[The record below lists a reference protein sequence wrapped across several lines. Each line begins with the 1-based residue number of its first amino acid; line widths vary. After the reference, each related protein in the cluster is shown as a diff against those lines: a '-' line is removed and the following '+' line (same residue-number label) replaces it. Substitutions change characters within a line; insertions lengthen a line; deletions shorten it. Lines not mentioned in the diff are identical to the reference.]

1 MKKTTVF
8 LLVLILCLLVCGCAK
23 EECAHQFAATVNKE
37 ATCKE
42 TGSQTLTCK
51 NCGVSFTLET
61 PANALHV
68 YSETVTKEA
77 TCAEEGILTRACT
90 LCGKK
95 EETPLPLGEHRFDFD
110 SLNPSVCILCGTEVE
125 GGGVDTENPWYGKK
139 WVAVGTSLTSAQEGK
154 FVEPLARRSG
164 MEVTNLGV
172 PGGTAGKEVL
182 ESVKNSDA
190 FAGADLVTIEFGVN
204 DWFAGIPLG
213 IITDTNPYVTTE
225 EGESGSFAGACY
237 QIFKAVQ
244 EKAPNA
250 LVVFLTQPTGRN
262 SMETGESCIREKP
275 NFAGLYQI
283 NYIDTAMAVAR
294 YMGIPII
301 DAGSRSMINQEHAQY
316 LKDQIHHTELGG
328 KQYARTIWTELKD
341 MQPLLKAE

>member
-1 MKKTTVF
+1 MKKATIF
-8 LLVLILCLLVCGCAK
+8 LLLLSICLLVCGCAK
-23 EECAHQFAATVNKE
+23 EECAHQFATTVTKE

-51 NCGVSFTLET
+51 LCGFSCTQET
-61 PANALHV
+61 PAAAVHA
-68 YSETVTKEA
+68 YSETVTREA
-77 TCAEEGILTRACT
+77 TCSEEGILTKACT

-95 EETPLPLGEHRFDFD
+95 EEKPLPLGEHHFDKY
-110 SLNPSVCILCGTEVE
+110 SLDVSVCTLCGETVE
-125 GGGVDTENPWYGKK
+125 GGGVDADNPWYGKK
-139 WVAVGTSLTSAQEGK
+139 WVAVGTSLTSEEEGK
-154 FVEPLARRSG
+154 FVAPLAQRSG

-172 PGGTAGKEVL
+172 PGGTANKEVL
-182 ESVKNSDA
+182 EAVKNSDA
-190 FAGADLVTIEFGVN
+190 LAKADLVTIEFGVN

-213 IITDTNPYVTTE
+213 IITDTKPYVSTE

-237 QIFKAVQ
+237 QIFKTVQ

-250 LVVFLTQPTGRN
+250 LVVFITQPTGRN
-262 SMETGESCIREKP
+262 CMETGDSCLREKP

-316 LKDQIHHTELGG
+316 LADQIHHTELGG
-328 KQYARTIWTELKD
+328 KQYARTIWMELKD
-341 MQPLLKAE
+341 MLPLL